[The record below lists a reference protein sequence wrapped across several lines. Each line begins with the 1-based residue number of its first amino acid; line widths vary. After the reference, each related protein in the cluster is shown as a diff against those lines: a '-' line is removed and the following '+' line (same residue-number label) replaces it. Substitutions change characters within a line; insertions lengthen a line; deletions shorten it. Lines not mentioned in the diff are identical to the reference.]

1 MPRRILKYRIPAL
14 AISTQSNRLVLA
26 LRSRLL
32 TLNGLYQQGVLI
44 VPSVSTQGM
53 RKVKHLTVNLAVNG
67 ATDIFW
73 ALVFVPEGYNPN
85 ALFPA
90 GTVNG
95 SAMYEPNQ
103 YVMNCGVVDP
113 NAGPTRFSSRIS
125 RNLNSGDRLYL
136 VIGATSTGG
145 PFIKWFVRYAVT
157 LQ

>member
-1 MPRRILKYRIPAL
+1 
-14 AISTQSNRLVLA
+14 
-26 LRSRLL
+26 
-32 TLNGLYQQGVLI
+32 
-44 VPSVSTQGM
+44 M

-103 YVMNCGVVDP
+103 YVMNCGVVDL
-113 NAGPTRFSSRIS
+113 T
-125 RNLNSGDRLYL
+125 L
-136 VIGATSTGG
+136 VQPGSLPVSPAIL
-145 PFIKWFVRYAVT
+145 IAVT
-157 LQ
+157 VFTLLLELQAPAVLLSMVL

>member
-1 MPRRILKYRIPAL
+1 
-14 AISTQSNRLVLA
+14 
-26 LRSRLL
+26 
-32 TLNGLYQQGVLI
+32 
-44 VPSVSTQGM
+44 M

-113 NAGPTRFSSRIS
+113 NAGPTRFTSRIS
-125 RNLNSGDRLYL
+125 AIL
-136 VIGATSTGG
+136 I
-145 PFIKWFVRYAVT
+145 AVT
-157 LQ
+157 VFTLLLELQAPAVLLSMVL